1 MKRGAAVLVLALLG
15 CVQLQG
21 CALLQ
26 PPFDQVDQ
34 VVRETVQATKA
45 TAAEQKAALAA
56 AQQAFVTE
64 ASTLNRLRLATLL
77 ASLPAP
83 LRDDARASELLEP
96 IADPAGL
103 ATGRFAALLATQ
115 LAERQRIARELDRL
129 AKERAAVEKERAA
142 AEKERAQ
149 LERER
154 QSADK
159 ERDKREE
166 ALRQQLEALRAIE
179 RGILDREERLRRSPG
194 AKP

>member
-1 MKRGAAVLVLALLG
+1 MRRAAAVFLAVALS
-15 CVQLQG
+15 G
-21 CALLQ
+21 CAALQ

-45 TAAEQKAALAA
+45 GSAEQKAALAA
-56 AQQAFVTE
+56 AQQAFVAE
-64 ASTLNRLRLATLL
+64 AGTVNRLRLATLL

-96 IADPAGL
+96 IADPAGS

-115 LAERQRIARELDRL
+115 IAERQRVVRELDRIT
-129 AKERAAVEKERAA
+129 KERAAL
-142 AEKERAQ
+142 EKERAQ
-149 LERER
+149 FERDR
-154 QSADK
+154 QAADK

-179 RGILDREERLRRSPG
+179 RGILDREERLRRAPG